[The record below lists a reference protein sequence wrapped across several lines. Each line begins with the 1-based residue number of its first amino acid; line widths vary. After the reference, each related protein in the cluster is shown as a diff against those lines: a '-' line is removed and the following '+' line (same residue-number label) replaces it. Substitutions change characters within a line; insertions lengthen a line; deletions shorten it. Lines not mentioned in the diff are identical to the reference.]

1 MIHVCFGL
9 HDKTGRYSKF
19 TGTAMRSVFANTNA
33 EVTIHILHDKNL
45 TADNRDKFSY
55 VAGQYNQTVKFYNVE
70 ELCADKIAEFLNLL
84 PEVKN
89 SPFTVGTF
97 YRLAVPQVLPSDVEK
112 VIYLDS
118 DIAVNLDINELWQ
131 IEPGDKPLG
140 AVAEEI
146 ADSFSHKGNAATNP
160 LTVNGFVRCEDYF
173 NAGVLLMNLEL
184 LRRAEENLR
193 RGVKFIAE
201 ISQRGYF
208 DQDVLNYVFSKTY
221 LKLPA
226 KFNFFVREE
235 RRLSEM
241 PSRKIYHYAGNEI
254 KMETVDPFNRLWI
267 EHFIKTP
274 WFDVQT
280 FGRLCESVK
289 QLRNVLKGALLNLS
303 SAMSGKTRVFFILQ
317 EYLDFVVENF
327 SVQDDEEII
336 IISYDSPMEKLIGIM
351 NDSRGKKVFFIMAP
365 DFSFDVLIQAGFVAN
380 GDFFDGFEF
389 LSDAQGLPLDSY
401 PLIWA
406 L

>member
-9 HDKTGRYSKF
+9 HDKAGRYSKF

-33 EVTIHILHDKNL
+33 EVTIHILHDKTL

-55 VAGQYNQTVKFYNVE
+55 VAGQFKQTVKFYNVE
-70 ELCADKIAEFLNLL
+70 ELCADKIAAFKASLSEDFNAVFTLAAMYRFLI
-84 PEVKN
+84 
-89 SPFTVGTF
+89 
-97 YRLAVPQVLPSDVEK
+97 PQVLPADVEK
-112 VIYLDS
+112 AIYLDS
-118 DIAVNLDINELWQ
+118 DTIVNLDINELWQ

-146 ADSFSHKGNAATNP
+146 ADSFSHKGNSATNP
-160 LTVNGFVRCEDYF
+160 LTVNGFVKCEDYF
-173 NAGVLLMNLEL
+173 NSGMLLMNLEL
-184 LRRAEENLR
+184 LRREEENLR

-241 PSRKIYHYAGNEI
+241 PSRKIYHFAGNEI
-254 KMETVDPFNRLWI
+254 KMDTADPFNRLWI

-274 WFDVQT
+274 WFDCQT
-280 FGRLCESVK
+280 FGRLCKSV
-289 QLRNVLKGALLNLS
+289 QDLRNGLKGALLNLS
-303 SAMSGKTRVFFILQ
+303 FAMSGKTRVFFILQ
-317 EYLDFVVENF
+317 DYLDFVVENF
-327 SVQDDEEII
+327 SVKDDEEII

-351 NDSRGKKVFFIMAP
+351 NESRGKKVFFIMAP
-365 DFSFDVLIQAGFVAN
+365 DFPFDVLIQAGFVAN
-380 GDFFDGFEF
+380 GDFFDCFEF